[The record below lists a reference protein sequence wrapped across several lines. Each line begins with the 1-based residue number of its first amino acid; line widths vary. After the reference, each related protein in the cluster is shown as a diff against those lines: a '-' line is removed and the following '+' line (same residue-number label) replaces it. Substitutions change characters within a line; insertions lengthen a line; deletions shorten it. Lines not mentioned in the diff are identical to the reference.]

1 MASLDTRE
9 TTVLLEK
16 TDKVIAILASI
27 QNHLEQKK
35 PSEQKRHANLLLPN
49 LKPAFFSLHDVREE

>member
-16 TDKVIAILASI
+16 TDKVIAILAPI

-35 PSEQKRHANLLLPN
+35 PSEQKVPRSSCSAPRT
-49 LKPAFFSLHDVREE
+49 SLTWEAPPT